1 MQQEERKPSGVFPL
15 KVDESGRLVLPAESR
30 VRQAARAGETL
41 VGVEEPDGS
50 FKVQTHAEVIREIQ
64 NYFAQFV
71 KPGESWSEELMRERR
86 EEAAR
91 E

>member
-1 MQQEERKPSGVFPL
+1 MHPEPRLNKGVFTL
-15 KVDESGRLVLPAESR
+15 KVDESGRLVLPAESH

-41 VGVEEPDGS
+41 VGVEGADGT
-50 FKVQTHAEVIREIQ
+50 FKVQTQADVVREIQ
-64 NYFAQFV
+64 DYFAQFV
-71 KPGESWSEELMRERR
+71 KPGESWSEELLAERR

>member
-1 MQQEERKPSGVFPL
+1 MQQELRKPTGVFPL
-15 KVDESGRLVLPAESR
+15 KIDESGRLVLPAESR

-50 FKVQTHAEVIREIQ
+50 FKVQTHSDVIREIQ

-71 KPGESWSEELMRERR
+71 RPGESWSEELLRERR